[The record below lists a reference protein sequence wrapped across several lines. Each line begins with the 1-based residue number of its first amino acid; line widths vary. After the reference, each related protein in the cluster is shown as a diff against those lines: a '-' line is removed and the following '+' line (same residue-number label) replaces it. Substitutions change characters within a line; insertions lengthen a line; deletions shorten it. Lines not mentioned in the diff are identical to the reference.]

1 MLLKCNLLSM
11 LTTSQQE
18 GLTGKVI
25 AITGAS
31 GGIGEAAARF
41 LAAKGSKV
49 VLGARRIENL
59 KTIADEIQAAGGEVR
74 FTPLDVTQ
82 KEQLEKFIQFAQAQF
97 GRVDVLVSNA
107 GLMPL
112 SLLEQLKV
120 EEWDRMIDVNLKGVL
135 YGIAA
140 ALPVF
145 KSQNSGHFVNITSV
159 ADRWVG
165 PTSTI
170 YSATKH
176 AVRVVS
182 EGLRQEMGNTIRVTI
197 IAPGATESELPNT
210 ISDSEMKKTVI
221 EQFRIDLIPAEAIA
235 RAIAYAVEQPADVDV
250 NEIVVR
256 PAAQKY

>member
-1 MLLKCNLLSM
+1 MNM

-18 GLTGKVI
+18 GLAGKVI

-31 GGIGEAAARF
+31 SGIGEAAARF
-41 LAAKGSKV
+41 LANKGSKV

-59 KTIADEIQAAGGEVR
+59 KTIADEIQSAGGDVC
-74 FTPLDVTQ
+74 FTSLDVTQ
-82 KEQLEKFIQFAQAQF
+82 KEQLEEFIQFAQAQF

-145 KSQNSGHFVNITSV
+145 KAQNSGHFVNITSV

-165 PTSTI
+165 PTSTV

-182 EGLRQEMGNTIRVTI
+182 EGLRQEVDNTIRVTV

-210 ISDSEMKKTVI
+210 ISDAEMKKTVI

-235 RAIAYAVEQPADVDV
+235 RAIAYVVEQPADVDV

-256 PAAQKY
+256 PSAQKY

>member
-1 MLLKCNLLSM
+1 MLNI
-11 LTTSQQE
+11 E
-18 GLTGKVI
+18 NKVI

-31 GGIGEAAARF
+31 SGIGEAAARF
-41 LAAKGSKV
+41 LAAKGAKV
-49 VLGARRIENL
+49 VLGARRVENL
-59 KTIADEIQAAGGEVR
+59 QAIAGEIQAAGGDVR
-74 FTPLDVTQ
+74 FTSLDVTQ
-82 KEQLEKFIQFAQAQF
+82 KEQLERFIQFSQAQF
-97 GRVDVLVSNA
+97 GRIDVLVSNA

-112 SLLEQLKV
+112 SLIEQLKV
-120 EEWDRMIDVNLKGVL
+120 EEWDKMIDVNLKGVL

-145 KSQNSGHFVNITSV
+145 KAQNSGHFVNITSV

-182 EGLRQEMGNTIRVTI
+182 EGLRQETDRTIRVTV
-197 IAPGATESELPNT
+197 IAPGATESELANT
-210 ISDSEMKKTVI
+210 ISDPDLKKAAI

-235 RAIAYAVEQPADVDV
+235 RAITYAVEQPADVDV

>member
-1 MLLKCNLLSM
+1 MLNI
-11 LTTSQQE
+11 E
-18 GLTGKVI
+18 NKVI

-31 GGIGEAAARF
+31 SGIGEAAARF
-41 LAAKGSKV
+41 LAAKGAKV
-49 VLGARRIENL
+49 VLGARRVENL
-59 KTIADEIQAAGGEVR
+59 QAIAGEIQAAGGDVR
-74 FTPLDVTQ
+74 FTSLDVTQ
-82 KEQLEKFIQFAQAQF
+82 KEQLERFIQFSQAQF
-97 GRVDVLVSNA
+97 GRIDVLVSNA

-112 SLLEQLKV
+112 SLIEQLKV
-120 EEWDRMIDVNLKGVL
+120 EEWDKMIDVNLKGVL

-145 KSQNSGHFVNITSV
+145 KAQNSGHFVNITSV

-182 EGLRQEMGNTIRVTI
+182 EGLRQETDRTIRVTV
-197 IAPGATESELPNT
+197 IAPGATESELANT
-210 ISDSEMKKTVI
+210 ISDPDLKKAAI

-235 RAIAYAVEQPADVDV
+235 HAITYAVEQPADVDV

>member
-1 MLLKCNLLSM
+1 VINI
-11 LTTSQQE
+11 E
-18 GLTGKVI
+18 NKVI

-31 GGIGEAAARF
+31 SGIGAATARY
-41 LAAKGSKV
+41 LAAKGAKIV
-49 VLGARRIENL
+49 MGARRVEHL
-59 KTIADEIQAAGGEVR
+59 KSIAAEIQASGGKVCYA
-74 FTPLDVTQ
+74 PLDVTQ
-82 KEQLEKFIQFAQAQF
+82 KEQMVEFVQFAQAQF

-107 GLMPL
+107 GIMPL

-120 EEWDRMIDVNLKGVL
+120 EEWDKTIDVNLKGVL

-140 ALPVF
+140 ALPIF
-145 KSQNSGHFVNITSV
+145 KAQNSGHFVNITSV

-165 PTSTI
+165 PTSTV

-182 EGLRQEMGNTIRVTI
+182 EGLRQETDSTIRVTV

-210 ISDSEMKKTVI
+210 ISDSEMKQTVI
-221 EQFRIDLIPAEAIA
+221 ERFRVDLIPAEAIA
-235 RAIAYAVEQPADVDV
+235 LAIAYAVEQPADVDV

-256 PAAQKY
+256 PTAQKY

>member
-1 MLLKCNLLSM
+1 MSVQPDNIA
-11 LTTSQQE
+11 
-18 GLTGKVI
+18 GKVI

-31 GGIGEAAARF
+31 SGIGEATARF
-41 LAAKGSKV
+41 LANKGARV
-49 VLGARRIENL
+49 VLGARRTDKLAAIV
-59 KTIADEIQAAGGEVR
+59 AEIQAAGGEAR
-74 FTPLDVTQ
+74 ATALDVTS
-82 KEQLEKFIQFAQAQF
+82 KEQLAQFIAFAQAEF

-112 SLLEQLKV
+112 SMVEDLKV
-120 EEWDRMIDVNLKGVL
+120 AEWDQMIDVNLKGVL

-145 KSQNSGHFVNITSV
+145 QAQDAGHFVHITSV

-182 EGLRQEMGNTIRVTI
+182 EGLRQEVSPRIRVTLV
-197 IAPGATESELPNT
+197 APGVTESELPNT
-210 ISDSEMKKTVI
+210 ISDPAMKKAAI
-221 EQFRIDLIPAEAIA
+221 EQFRTHLMPAEAIA
-235 RAIAYAVEQPADVDV
+235 RAIAYAVEQPADVEV
-250 NEIVVR
+250 NEIVLR
-256 PAAQKY
+256 PAGQKGF

>member
-1 MLLKCNLLSM
+1 MNI
-11 LTTSQQE
+11 LTTSQQK
-18 GLTGKVI
+18 GLAGKVI

-31 GGIGEAAARF
+31 SGIGEAAARF
-41 LAAKGSKV
+41 LATKGSKV

-59 KTIADEIQAAGGEVR
+59 KTIAEEIQSAGGDVC
-74 FTPLDVTQ
+74 FTSLDVTQ

-145 KSQNSGHFVNITSV
+145 KAQKSGHFVHITSI

-165 PTSTI
+165 PTSAI

-176 AVRVVS
+176 AVRVGS

-256 PAAQKY
+256 PTAQKY